1 MDKNCWALTAGA
13 AGVRGVPINMGDAKP
28 LEEGAANTKVEDED
42 DAAAADDDDDNDGDA
57 AANALANWE
66 TSPPKP
72 PDEEGVGKRGDAEN
86 MGSAAG
92 GPGETK
98 RAALAL
104 ERRAAAA
111 CISRV
116 ARTRS
121 LMMLFEDRRL
131 VICAEVKRDTSTPSM
146 LRLRGRSRDSA
157 HHVAAAAAHIF

>member
-1 MDKNCWALTAGA
+1 MTAGA
-13 AGVRGVPINMGDAKP
+13 AGVRGVPINVGDATP
-28 LEEGAANTKVEDED
+28 PAEGEANTKVDDED
-42 DAAAADDDDDNDGDA
+42 DAAATADDDDDGDA

-66 TSPPKP
+66 ASPPKP

-86 MGSAAG
+86 MGSAAADAAG
-92 GPGETK
+92 GPVETK

-104 ERRAAAA
+104 ERRATAA
-111 CISRV
+111 CIPRV

-131 VICAEVKRDTSTPSM
+131 VICDEVKRDTSTPSM